1 MITLTGGLHVKREE
15 QKKSFKLYE
24 TINNMND
31 KQDIACQWNLLPKN
45 IFSWHVTQCVFHAGL
60 TQVSN
65 QVTWTSEMYYSF
77 VQIKIKKSN
86 QIRIISR
93 NMTYKEVTNW
103 YKMVHKR
110 QTDKQTWKHTTY
122 NTFNTLKLPNLK
134 YKLDKLN
141 IM

>member
-1 MITLTGGLHVKREE
+1 
-15 QKKSFKLYE
+15 
-24 TINNMND
+24 MND

-45 IFSWHVTQCVFHAGL
+45 IFSWYVTQCVFHAGL

-110 QTDKQTWKHTTY
+110 QTDMKAYNIQHIQHTKTTKFEIQAGQAQY
-122 NTFNTLKLPNLK
+122 YVNL
-134 YKLDKLN
+134 YYCQVYHVHYVLQC
-141 IM
+141 